1 MHRGVVGLLLT
12 LAAPVAASAQAQDS
26 ANPVAIVREYIAAQN
41 RGDVDRMLSLLA
53 DRVEIRF
60 GLTDARLASSASSEN
75 QGELRQRFTR
85 IVQGFPGARSEI
97 LEVISDGSVVMTK
110 ERTSGLP
117 GGGSDTG
124 LAMYRVQNGK
134 IHTLWAVSSNAA
146 AGND

>member
-53 DRVEIRF
+53 DRVEIRV
-60 GLTDARLASSASSEN
+60 GLTNARLASSALSEN
-75 QGELRQRFTR
+75 QTELRARFTR
-85 IVQGFPGARSEI
+85 VVQGFPGARSEI
-97 LEVISDGSVVMTK
+97 LEAISDGSVVMTK

-117 GGGSDTG
+117 AGNSESG

-134 IHTLWAVSSNAA
+134 IHMLWAVSSSAA